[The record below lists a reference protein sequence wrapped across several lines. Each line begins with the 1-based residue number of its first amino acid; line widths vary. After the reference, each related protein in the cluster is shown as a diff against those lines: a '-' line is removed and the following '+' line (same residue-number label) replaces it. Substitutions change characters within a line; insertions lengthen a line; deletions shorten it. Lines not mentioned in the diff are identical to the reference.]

1 MGDSLAE
8 QVTYE
13 QQSLRGD
20 GGNHQEEEVSRQWEQ
35 PLSAKALRWGAAGKR
50 PVCLEQREGG
60 GEGRERVGTGLAG
73 PCASL
78 FLHMRW
84 EPWRVLCRGGT
95 RSDLGFHRIPLAACG
110 KWTVEARTKAGKTG
124 EAGTAIVG
132 PLFSGHV
139 PPPL

>member
-1 MGDSLAE
+1 M
-8 QVTYE
+8 
-13 QQSLRGD
+13 
-20 GGNHQEEEVSRQWEQ
+20 
-35 PLSAKALRWGAAGKR
+35 
-50 PVCLEQREGG
+50 CLEQRERG

-124 EAGTAIVG
+124 EACTAIVG

-139 PPPL
+139 PPLL